1 MRPDNFRANIPD
13 SIIGENFELFTDVT
27 EGIKEQITDVF
38 SPAEGM
44 FPGMGSG
51 TGNILDILDNQIGSV
66 EDTLFGVNEDNS
78 SAGNPTVIL

>member
-1 MRPDNFRANIPD
+1 MSPDNFRANIPD
-13 SIIGENFELFTDVT
+13 SLIGENFELFTDVT

-51 TGNILDILDNQIGSV
+51 TGNILYNQIGSV

-78 SAGNPTVIL
+78 SAGNPTIIL